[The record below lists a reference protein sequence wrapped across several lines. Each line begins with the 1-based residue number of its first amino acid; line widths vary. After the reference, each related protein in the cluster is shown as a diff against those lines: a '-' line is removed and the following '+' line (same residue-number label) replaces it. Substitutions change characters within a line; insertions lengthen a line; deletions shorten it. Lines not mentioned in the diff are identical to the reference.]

1 MPEHPGKFD
10 FSKGTSVLMK
20 KAFII
25 LLLIFAVIAI
35 LLAVVPP
42 MLPLTSL
49 QLKVERQLQ
58 HYLGQPVH
66 MSTLRFQFFPLPA
79 FTAEKLV
86 VDELTAGSRQPSLT
100 SDRVEAGLNVLALCR
115 GRFAIDKLVFSGP
128 RLSGSLRDGHFL
140 LAGLPRLP
148 DPAEVPTTAVP
159 PLDIPGSVMNS
170 ASHQLPYVLPGSR
183 FTIKVIAGNC
193 RLENFPGLAEGLQLR
208 KVEARYSYDPSHSG
222 SAFHGEGACLGG
234 RFGADFYWHLPKD
247 GPELQPGSLQ
257 LDGKLQLV
265 GLLLKNLRLQLPT
278 SADFLDIPYG
288 SGNLELEVNGHPDK
302 GFTIACK
309 ANINDLMIE
318 RLLGVAAGK
327 QRLAQNVSAD
337 LVATGYL
344 AVRDNYVN
352 LKSVRLNLPGGT
364 TVFSKGLIKYG
375 DRLVLDLLNDV
386 KVPKLEDLT
395 ARLPAVFGIIGAP
408 AGDCSGKINIIG
420 NLAAN
425 PVLRLNLS
433 SQHLSFLQP
442 GMGTAVGIEKS
453 GSENSG
459 SGGNSCSP
467 MKSLERLLAW
477 SVDSDWLTEVR
488 CTVDQLDL
496 CPASFSEVELAGKK
510 MINQL
515 VVEKLAGKTA
525 GGDLRISLVVD
536 DLLHEPLWNGSL
548 VIKKVNLEK
557 VLPDWPLT
565 GEMDGSLVLG
575 GAAPT
580 ADDTSSAWLDSLRG
594 SGTLTVRKGAFKT
607 HRLTGSLFGFSRLI
621 GLQPVDFLAPFSRL
635 NIPVKISTKTCR
647 MKKIKLS
654 SPWYFFQGDGGL
666 DFAGNLSLRGILSYA
681 DPAGPF
687 TPGQPFPYRRR
698 LKAKGSLDRLTWQ

>member
-1 MPEHPGKFD
+1 
-10 FSKGTSVLMK
+10 VK
-20 KAFII
+20 KTCFII
-25 LLLIFAVIAI
+25 VIVLAAVGI

-42 MLPLTSL
+42 LLPLTSL

-58 HYLGQPVH
+58 HSLGQPVH
-66 MSTLRFQFFPLPA
+66 MGALRFQVFPLPA

-86 VDELTAGSRQPSLT
+86 VDELTAGGRQPSLT
-100 SDRVEAGLNVLALCR
+100 SDRVEAGLNVLVLCR

-128 RLSGSLRDGHFL
+128 RLSGSFRDGHFL

-148 DPAEVPTTAVP
+148 DSDEVPTATVP
-159 PLDIPGSVMNS
+159 PLEIPGSVMNS
-170 ASHQLPYVLPGSR
+170 ASQQLPYVLPGSR
-183 FTIKVIAGNC
+183 FTIKVIDGNC
-193 RLENFPGLAEGLQLR
+193 QLENVPGLADDLQLQ
-208 KVEARYSYDPSHSG
+208 KVDARYTYDPSHSG
-222 SAFHGEGACLGG
+222 SVFHGEGACLGG
-234 RFGADFYWHLPKD
+234 RFGADFYWHLPQD
-247 GPELQPGSLQ
+247 GPESKPGSLQ
-257 LDGKLQLV
+257 VDGKLQLV
-265 GLLLKNLRLQLPT
+265 GLLLKNLRLHLP
-278 SADFLDIPYG
+278 SSVDFLDISYG
-288 SGNLELEVNGHPDK
+288 SGNLELEINGHPDK
-302 GFTIACK
+302 GFAIGCQAT
-309 ANINDLMIE
+309 INDLMIE
-318 RLLGVAAGK
+318 RLLGVVAGK

-344 AVRDNYVN
+344 AVKDNYVN

-375 DRLVLDLLNDV
+375 DRLLLDLLNDV

-395 ARLPAVFGIIGAP
+395 ARLPALSGIIGAP

-433 SQHLSFLQP
+433 SKHLSFLKP
-442 GMGTAVGIEKS
+442 GMGTAVGTEKS
-453 GSENSG
+453 GSENYG
-459 SGGNSCSP
+459 SGENRCSP
-467 MKSLERLLAW
+467 MKSLEHLLAW

-488 CTVDQLDL
+488 CTVDKLDF
-496 CPASFSEVELAGKK
+496 CSASFSEVELAGKK
-510 MINQL
+510 MMNQL

-594 SGTLTVRKGAFKT
+594 SGTLTVRKGVFKA

-621 GLQPVDFLAPFSRL
+621 GLQPVDFLVPFSRL
-635 NIPVKISTKTCR
+635 HIPVKISAKTCR
-647 MKKIKLS
+647 MKKMKLS
-654 SPWYFFQGDGGL
+654 TPWYLFQGGGGL

-687 TPGQPFPYRRR
+687 TPGRSFPYRRR
-698 LKAKGSLDRLTWQ
+698 LKANGSFDRLTWQ